1 MSHPRHLVALFGA
14 TASGKTGVAVDLAK
28 RLPVEVVSAD
38 SRQIRREMRIGTA
51 APTDQE
57 LAAVPHHLIGVVG
70 PDEAW
75 TLTDW
80 LSRARAALEEIWARD
95 GVPLL
100 LTGTGQYA
108 WALLEGRVAPAVAP
122 NEELRRELETVVAG
136 GGAAELHARLAE
148 VDPASAER
156 IDVRNPR
163 RVIRAL
169 EIVEATGGP
178 VPPLRVEPPD
188 FSWKAV
194 GLQWERPALY
204 ERADRRAEEMY
215 ASGLVQETRELVERY
230 GDQFEALRSMGYAE
244 ALHVLDGS
252 WSEAEALARTKTQT
266 HRLIRMQATWFRA
279 DDERIDWIDARDRPA
294 VLTAVESAA
303 AAPVR

>member
-1 MSHPRHLVALFGA
+1 MSQPRHLVALFGA
-14 TASGKTGVAVDLAK
+14 TASGKTGIAVDLAK

-38 SRQIRREMRIGTA
+38 SRQIRRGMRIGTA
-51 APTDQE
+51 APTDEE
-57 LAAVPHHLIGVVG
+57 LESVQHHVIVVCDADS
-70 PDEAW
+70 PW

-80 LSRARAALEEIWARD
+80 LSRARAALDEIWRRG

-100 LTGTGQYA
+100 LAGTGQYA

-122 NEELRRELETVVAG
+122 NEALRLELEAVAAAD
-136 GGAAELHARLAE
+136 GAEELHARLGR
-148 VDPASAER
+148 VDPVSAKR
-156 IDVRNPR
+156 IDARNAR

-178 VPPLRVEPPD
+178 VPSLQVEPPD
-188 FSWKAV
+188 FSWNAV
-194 GLQWERPALY
+194 GLQWERSALY
-204 ERADRRAEEMY
+204 ERADRRAEAMY
-215 ASGLVQETRELVERY
+215 AAGLVEETRGLVERY
-230 GDQFEALRSMGYAE
+230 GAQFDALHSMGYAE
-244 ALHVLDGS
+244 ALKVLDGS

-279 DDERIDWIDARDRPA
+279 DDKRICWVDAEDRQA
-294 VLTAVESAA
+294 VLAAVEGAA